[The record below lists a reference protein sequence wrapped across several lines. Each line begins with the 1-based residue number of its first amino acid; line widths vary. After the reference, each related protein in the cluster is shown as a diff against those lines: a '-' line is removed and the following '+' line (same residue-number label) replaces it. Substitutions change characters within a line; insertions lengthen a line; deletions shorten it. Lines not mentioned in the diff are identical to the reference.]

1 MHIFIQGTGVIAPY
15 IPGENYPLPV
25 PAEEP
30 RLRCIEPDYKQLID
44 PRLIRRMSRVVRMG
58 TASALTAMKDAG
70 VEMPGAIITATAY
83 GCTEDTETFL
93 TKMIAQDEQMLTP
106 TAFIQSTH
114 NTIAGQIALML
125 KCHAYNNTFT
135 HRAFSFEH
143 ALLDAMLL
151 LKEGEASSVLLGAVD
166 EMQDTRFKILER
178 FGLYKKSAVNSLQ
191 SSVFNPQS
199 SSPRRS
205 ESVGTI
211 AGEGAAF
218 FVLTNEPTA
227 NGCIMEVQTF
237 FKPNDMR
244 PHIEAFLEENG
255 LKSSDVDV
263 LLWGKNGDLR
273 YDHIYDKAAEGMFDH
288 ANKLAFKQLCGEYPV
303 ATSYATWL
311 GAYILKGE
319 KMPEE
324 LLPAGTQAP
333 KHILIYNHFYDIHH
347 SLILLSAC

>member
-1 MHIFIQGTGVIAPY
+1 MHIFIKGTGVIAPY
-15 IPGENYPLPV
+15 TPGNGTPLPT
-25 PAEEP
+25 PTNGP

-58 TASALTAMKDAG
+58 MASALAALNEAG
-70 VEMPGAIITATAY
+70 LEMPGAIITATAY

-93 TKMIAQDEQMLTP
+93 TKLTLQDEQMLTP

-114 NTIAGQIALML
+114 NTIAGQIALLL

-151 LKEGEASSVLLGAVD
+151 LKEGEAAHVLLGAVD

-178 FGLYKKSAVNSLQ
+178 FGLYKKPAGFHALSPLNEQ
-191 SSVFNPQS
+191 PQG
-199 SSPRRS
+199 P
-205 ESVGTI
+205 GTI

-218 FVLTNEPTA
+218 FVLTNEATDK
-227 NGCIMEVQTF
+227 GCIMDLRTF
-237 FKPNDMR
+237 FKPDDMA
-244 PHIEAFLEENG
+244 PHIQAFLAENG
-255 LKSSDVDV
+255 LKNTDVDL
-263 LLWGKNGDLR
+263 LLWGKNGDVR
-273 YDHIYDKAAEGMFDH
+273 YDHFYDKAVGGQFGH
-288 ANKLAFKQLCGEYPV
+288 VPKLAFKQLCGEYPV

-311 GAYILKGE
+311 AAYLLKGQ
-319 KMPEE
+319 KMPDEA
-324 LLPAGTQAP
+324 LTGSTAAP
-333 KHILIYNHFYDIHH
+333 RHILIYNHYYNIHH